1 MGGELLDP
9 LGLVVDLQ
17 RHLTELVGVLL
28 RVVGAEEKLETAGQS
43 DADVRL
49 GAAPI
54 ATIGS
59 SQLGTF
65 DDCCAH
71 GRPRF
76 LMIR

>member
-1 MGGELLDP
+1 MRGPGHAAAAAEYLGELLDS
-9 LGLVVDLQ
+9 LGLVMDLE
-17 RHLTELVGVLL
+17 RHLTELVSVLL
-28 RVVGAEEKLETAGQS
+28 AVVGAEEKLEPAGQG

-65 DDCCAH
+65 DD
-71 GRPRF
+71 
-76 LMIR
+76 